1 MRKGRALRDV
11 YGEALKK
18 YGAQNENV
26 VVLDADVSS
35 STKSSIFAE
44 AFPQRFF
51 NVGIAEANMVHMAAG
66 LATTGKIP
74 FVNTF
79 AVFLTSI
86 GLIGARAFGSYSQLN
101 LKLMGAMAVF
111 PMPLMVPATIPWK
124 MWPLCAL
131 PHFQVFVASDEV
143 LTDWLVKNAIETEGP
158 MYIRL
163 SRDSTLNLY
172 EPGTEFQTGKGMIV
186 REGSDATIIAC
197 GVMVGQ
203 AVLAAEELAQDGIS
217 VRVVDMFTIKPID
230 RELIIESAE
239 QTGVII
245 SAEEHNIYGG
255 LGGAVAEVLAAS
267 GVKAIQKFVGVQDV
281 HAESGPYDELLQ
293 RYGLG
298 VDSVVQAVKEALV
311 QKRG

>member
-1 MRKGRALRDV
+1 MRCLRRSAEEV
-11 YGEALKK
+11 R
-18 YGAQNENV
+18 AQNENV

-35 STKSSIFAE
+35 STKSSIFAGISE
-44 AFPQRFF
+44 RFF
-51 NVGIAEANMVHMAAG
+51 NVGSLKPTWSIWRPGWPPQVRFPCKH
-66 LATTGKIP
+66 IRR
-74 FVNTF
+74 V
-79 AVFLTSI
+79 LTSI
-86 GLIGARAFGSYSQLN
+86 GLIGAQAFGSYSQLN
-101 LKLMGAMAVF
+101 LKLMGGYGGLSDAFDGPSHHSLEDVAIMR
-111 PMPLMVPATIPWK
+111 
-124 MWPLCAL
+124 AL

-298 VDSVVQAVKEALV
+298 VDSVVQAVKALA